1 MGFFWNVKVALEP
14 GEERL
19 VLAGEGLTHM
29 NRPFLACLQWDL
41 VCEQRGLNKITST
54 CFFVGVL
61 LGAVVYGHLADRL
74 DRHKINKGPGGGG
87 SLPMGSDLATA
98 LCRFGRRQLLLVAYV
113 SSLVLALA
121 SAASVN
127 YIMFVITRTLTG
139 SALAGFTII
148 VLPLGEAAKHG
159 KACRAGGRLIELD
172 GPIWPLLT
180 VFLSPMAPWL
190 RV

>member
-1 MGFFWNVKVALEP
+1 MGYLPECQSCP
-14 GEERL
+14 GAWRGETG
-19 VLAGEGLTHM
+19 AGWRGTHPHES
-29 NRPFLACLQWDL
+29 PFLTCLQWDL

-74 DRHKINKGPGGGG
+74 DRHKINKGPGRGG

-148 VLPLGEAAKHG
+148 VLPLGENKHG
-159 KACRAGGRLIELD
+159 KACRTGGRLIELD
-172 GPIWPLLT
+172 EPIWPLLT